1 LGQVLSGGKNQIR
14 FLKRLG
20 ILHLLPKMK
29 PAFHGLSERINQFLQ
44 VIDLNEMTF
53 MSLLEK
59 HTATLDLY

>member
-53 MSLLEK
+53 MSLL
-59 HTATLDLY
+59 